1 MDPELKKKS
10 NSTVSQTRKMI
21 YIVGPVRCNN
31 SLLASFLTDE
41 IGAKCQILES
51 LGNIPKGNPEDNGQ
65 INLVLWDCFGKIVE
79 NCFLEYQEN
88 ENRIIQQDFLA
99 LFNISPGLG
108 FEERIMDCG
117 VHGFFYI
124 HDSLE
129 QMAKGVRAIFNGE
142 LWISRKI
149 MAESLK
155 KNNHYPHQRKNYSVL
170 TPRELEILTMIAT
183 GATNAKIADKMCISP
198 HTVKTHIYN
207 IFKKIKVPNRLQ
219 ASLWATK
226 NL

>member
-1 MDPELKKKS
+1 
-10 NSTVSQTRKMI
+10 
-21 YIVGPVRCNN
+21 
-31 SLLASFLTDE
+31 
-41 IGAKCQILES
+41 
-51 LGNIPKGNPEDNGQ
+51 
-65 INLVLWDCFGKIVE
+65 VE
-79 NCFLEYQEN
+79 NCYIDYQAN

-99 LFNISPGLG
+99 LSNISPGLG
-108 FEERIMDCG
+108 FEERIMSCG
-117 VHGFFYI
+117 AHGFFYT

-129 QMAKGVRAIFNGE
+129 QMAKGVRTIFNGE

-155 KNNHYPHQRKNYSVL
+155 KNHQYTNERENCSVL
-170 TPRELEILTMIAT
+170 TPREVEILTMMAT
-183 GATNAKIADKMCISP
+183 GVTNAKISDKLCISP

-207 IFKKIKVPNRLQ
+207 IFKKIDVPNRLQ

>member
-1 MDPELKKKS
+1 
-10 NSTVSQTRKMI
+10 MI
-21 YIVGPVRCNN
+21 YIVGPVRSNN
-31 SLLASFLTDE
+31 SLLASFLERE
-41 IGAKCQILES
+41 IRGKCQVLES
-51 LGNIPKGNPEDNGQ
+51 LGKLPKRNPEDTGQ
-65 INLVLWDCFGKIVE
+65 INLVLWDCFGKSVE
-79 NCFLEYQEN
+79 NCFVDYQAN

-99 LFNISPGLG
+99 LFNISSGLG

-117 VHGFFYI
+117 VHGFFYT

-155 KNNHYPHQRKNYSVL
+155 KNNQYPIQRKNYSVL
-170 TPRELEILTMIAT
+170 TPREVEILTMIAA
-183 GATNAKIADKMCISP
+183 GVTNAKISDKLCISP

-207 IFKKIKVPNRLQ
+207 IFKKIDVPNRLQ